1 MSSAVGDVQHALS
14 STPYIFLQPTPALH
28 AGFLQLAKRF
38 LDPLANDIT
47 EAQVQ
52 RQKLARQNRKRKRGA
67 QDGGSGELLRMK
79 KIHVDG
85 FEVDQVWQQ
94 ARRVL
99 HAANEEVERELPQDS
114 NSEEDSGLDS
124 DQPSKRVRCKD
135 DGLEVGEDDEEEMGE
150 EGVDYEVEGIDTDEY
165 DEDGGDLNGGED
177 EKDLDNMD
185 EEDYETPE
193 SDVEENEARQEVFV
207 KDPHGLNDGFF
218 SIDHFNKT
226 SQFMEQQDE
235 RGEDDAAAS
244 DEEDIDWG
252 SNPFAFEAQAG
263 QEASTKKQ
271 KPSRR
276 QESPEEDSEDDEGGP
291 TFGNMALDAPEGESD
306 IDMND
311 DDDAVDDDDMN
322 MGGNDNANNIMYTDF
337 FAPPA
342 TSKKAKSKKRSE
354 NEEGYKQ
361 RKQQRLATEGNA
373 DAEEAALDRVMTAA
387 QRDLLNEDA
396 SDNDDDVS
404 LSPDEYDAAA
414 NDDANAPPTRG
425 NLSTHERR
433 QLALRSEIRKL
444 EAAAVASKPWYL
456 TGESVAVARP
466 ENALLEED
474 LEFERAGKPV
484 PVITEEISEDIE
496 ALIKRRILAR
506 EFDEIPR
513 RRPGDAGGEA
523 ATKRGKIPEL
533 SDQKSKQGLA
543 DEYEADLLA
552 RTDPNYVDTRTE
564 ALKAQHKAI
573 EGLWAAVSSQLDAL
587 SNWHYK
593 PKPAAASLEVR
604 VDVPTVAMEDARPTA
619 GGDVNTSALAPQEV
633 YRPGEDGADGSDV
646 VRTKGGNAVAREE
659 MSKEQKV
666 RRRRR
671 EKERQKKAGM
681 NEGESAKKSGN
692 IVGNVADGSKVG
704 KGGKS
709 RESQRDVEAQLKKG
723 GAQIIDKKGAL
734 RDVEGNL
741 AKGSRG
747 ADGGIGALR
756 L

>member
-1 MSSAVGDVQHALS
+1 MSATIGDAQNALS
-14 STPYIFLQPTPALH
+14 STPYMFLQPTPALH
-28 AGFLQLAKRF
+28 TGFLQLAKRF

-47 EAQVQ
+47 EAQLQ
-52 RQKLARQNRKRKRGA
+52 RQKLARQDKKRKRGG
-67 QDGGSGELLRMK
+67 QDGGSGEMLRMK

-99 HAANEEVERELPQDS
+99 HAVNEEVERELPQD
-114 NSEEDSGLDS
+114 LDS
-124 DQPSKRVRCKD
+124 EDDSDLEDDQPAKSVRFKD
-135 DGLEVGEDDEEEMGE
+135 DGLEVGEDDEEMGE
-150 EGVDYEVEGIDTDEY
+150 EGVDYEVEGVDTDEY
-165 DEDGGDLNGGED
+165 DEDGANLNGGDDDED
-177 EKDLDNMD
+177 PDDMD
-185 EEDYETPE
+185 EEDYETPG
-193 SDVEENEARQEVFV
+193 SDIEENEARQEVFV

-218 SIDHFNKT
+218 SIDQFNKT

-235 RGEDDAAAS
+235 RGEDDGAAS

-252 SNPFAFEAQAG
+252 SNPFAIDAQPA

-276 QESPEEDSEDDEGGP
+276 QDSPEEDSEDEEGGP
-291 TFGNMALDAPEGESD
+291 TFGNMDLDAPEGESG
-306 IDMND
+306 IDMD

-354 NEEGYKQ
+354 NEDGYKQ
-361 RKQQRLATEGNA
+361 RKQQKLATEGNV

-414 NDDANAPPTRG
+414 NDDPNAPPTRG

-456 TGESVAVARP
+456 TGESVAAARD

-513 RRPGDAGGEA
+513 RRPGEVGTGAE

-604 VDVPTVAMEDARPTA
+604 VDVSTVAMEDARPTA
-619 GGDVNTSALAPQEV
+619 GGDVNTSTLAPQEV
-633 YRPGEDGADGSDV
+633 YKPGEDGGDGSEV

-681 NEGESAKKSGN
+681 NEGEAVKKSGN
-692 IVGNVADGSKVG
+692 IIGDVAAGSKTG
-704 KGGKS
+704 KSGKS

-741 AKGSRG
+741 VKGSRG
-747 ADGGIGALR
+747 AGSGVGALR